1 MPRGKLLTPGFF
13 RRDPR
18 LVAPELLNK
27 LLVAD
32 DGRRGRIVEVEAYCG
47 SEDPAAHTFRGK
59 TARNAS
65 MFGPGGHLYV
75 YFTYGMHW
83 CANVVCGE
91 EGEGVGVLLRALEP
105 LAGLERMR
113 AERSKAKTDRDL
125 CRGPGR
131 LAQGFGIS
139 GDDDGGDLRRGRIR
153 VLDDGTAP
161 PAVPA
166 VGPRIGISVATQE
179 PWRWH
184 VPGNRFVSGRRRRQ
198 Y

>member
-1 MPRGKLLTPGFF
+1 MARARLLPPAFY

-18 LVAPELLNK
+18 EVAPQLLNK
-27 LLVAD
+27 LLVAT

-47 SEDPAAHTFRGK
+47 AEDPAAHTYRGR

-105 LAGLERMR
+105 VAGLELMR
-113 AERSKAKTDRDL
+113 ASRPKARCDRDL
-125 CRGPGR
+125 C
-131 LAQGFGIS
+131 
-139 GDDDGGDLRRGRIR
+139 RGRIR
-153 VLDDGTAP
+153 VLDDGLAP
-161 PAVPA
+161 PGAPHA
-166 VGPRIGISVATQE
+166 GPRIGISVATHE

-184 VPGNRFVSGRRRRQ
+184 LAGNRYVSG
-198 Y
+198 

>member
-1 MPRGKLLTPGFF
+1 MPVPRAKLLPPGFF

-18 LVAPELLNK
+18 AVAPELLNK

-32 DGRRGRIVEVEAYCG
+32 DGRRARIVEVEAYCG
-47 SEDPAAHTFRGK
+47 ADDPAAHTYRGR

-91 EGEGVGVLLRALEP
+91 EGVGVGVLLRAAEP
-105 LAGLERMR
+105 LAGLELMR
-113 AERSKAKTDRDL
+113 AARPKAKSDRDL

-131 LAQGFGIS
+131 LAQAFGITRA
-139 GDDDGGDLRRGRIR
+139 DDGADLRRGRIR
-153 VLDDGTAP
+153 VLDDGLAP
-161 PAVPA
+161 PANPHA
-166 VGPRIGISVATQE
+166 GPRIGISVATQH
-179 PWRWH
+179 PWRWT
-184 VPGNRFVSGRRRRQ
+184 VAGSRFVSGQAR
-198 Y
+198 

>member
-1 MPRGKLLTPGFF
+1 MARARLLAKEFY

-18 LVAPELLNK
+18 VVAPELLNK

-47 SEDPAAHTFRGK
+47 AEDPAAHTYRGR

-91 EGEGVGVLLRALEP
+91 EGVGVGVLLRALEP
-105 LAGLERMR
+105 VAGLELMR
-113 AERSKAKTDRDL
+113 AARPKAKTDRDL

-131 LAQGFGIS
+131 LAQAFGIT
-139 GDDDGGDLRRGRIR
+139 GADDGDDLRRGRIR
-153 VLDDGTAP
+153 VLDDGMAP
-161 PAVPA
+161 PGAPHA
-166 VGPRIGISVATQE
+166 GPRIGISVATHE

-184 VPGNRFVSGRRRRQ
+184 VPGNRYVSG
-198 Y
+198 